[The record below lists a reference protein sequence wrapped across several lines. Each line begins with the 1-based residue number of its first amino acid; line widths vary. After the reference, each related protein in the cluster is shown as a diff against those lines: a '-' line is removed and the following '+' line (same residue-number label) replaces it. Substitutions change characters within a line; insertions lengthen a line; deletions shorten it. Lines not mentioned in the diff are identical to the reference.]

1 MSWMDE
7 LLAKFGADATV
18 NRQAEI
24 VQASGEL
31 PAPSSEQ
38 AQRTRE
44 NAGALG
50 ACLLLGGGWLVWSWL
65 KKRRRRRRR

>member
-7 LLAKFGADATV
+7 LLAKFGVDATA

-24 VQASGEL
+24 VQASGEAL
-31 PAPSSEQ
+31 PVSPEQ

-44 NAGALG
+44 NMGALG
-50 ACLLLGGGWLVWSWL
+50 VCLLVGGGWLIWSWL
-65 KKRRRRRRR
+65 RKRRRRR